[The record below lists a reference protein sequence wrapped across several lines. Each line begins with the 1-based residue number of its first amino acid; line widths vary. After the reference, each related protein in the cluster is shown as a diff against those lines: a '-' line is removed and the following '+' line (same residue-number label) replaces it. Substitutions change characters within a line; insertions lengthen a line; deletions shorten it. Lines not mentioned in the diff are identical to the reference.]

1 MKILLNK
8 LLSCKVL
15 MNLMQQ
21 LSATKKKNSLG
32 KCFETFKRAAA
43 PGFAVG
49 TRVSGMSLYT
59 IDGTRTIIFPQ
70 LLIACDSDSH

>member
-1 MKILLNK
+1 MKIVLNK

-21 LSATKKKNSLG
+21 LSATKKKNSLE
-32 KCFETFKRAAA
+32 KCFEAFKGAAA

-49 TRVSGMSLYT
+49 TRVSGMSVYT

-70 LLIACDSDSH
+70 LLIVTVTEK